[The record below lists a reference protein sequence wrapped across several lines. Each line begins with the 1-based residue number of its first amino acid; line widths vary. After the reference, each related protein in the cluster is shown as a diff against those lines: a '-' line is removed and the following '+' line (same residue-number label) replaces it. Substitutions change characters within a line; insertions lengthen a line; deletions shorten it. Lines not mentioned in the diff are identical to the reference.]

1 MLFFS
6 QGLFKIH
13 LVGNF
18 FLPVVENS
26 LGPITFLINFRQ
38 QKFLWCNHHS
48 ISIRYQKYL
57 IIKLIKIPNLAW
69 SPIFFCN
76 LSGPVSSSGSVE
88 RALILLSLPV
98 LCFRPSPHLSHQ
110 GVLSH
115 PIRHEWEGRKCESRK
130 VLTWWV
136 FLLSWLCAPQT
147 CSVFKADCLSGGWF
161 HVFFRED
168 LLLEV
173 PLIQLR
179 QALQFGLLELCRI
192 LSVCSCFFAS
202 MSCPPG

>member
-1 MLFFS
+1 M
-6 QGLFKIH
+6 
-13 LVGNF
+13 
-18 FLPVVENS
+18 
-26 LGPITFLINFRQ
+26 
-38 QKFLWCNHHS
+38 
-48 ISIRYQKYL
+48 
-57 IIKLIKIPNLAW
+57 
-69 SPIFFCN
+69 
-76 LSGPVSSSGSVE
+76 E

-98 LCFRPSPHLSHQ
+98 LCSRPSPHLSHQ

-115 PIRHEWEGRKCESRK
+115 PLRHEWEGRKCESRK

-136 FLLSWLCAPQT
+136 FLLSCLCAPQT

-161 HVFFRED
+161 HVFFRKD

-192 LSVCSCFFAS
+192 FCLLTFLCFYELPTRTGLRKLNRHKSTGISTQLFRYNYQTILFCFIVIYFPFTLSFEFQPQCFEFKLFFLKS
-202 MSCPPG
+202 H